1 MSSLSYRTQRV
12 IVVVGFL
19 GIPLVLLFL
28 FTYYPAIRM
37 LYLSFTNY
45 NGYSAAADWIGLD
58 NYRTI
63 FTNPDFFGVFL
74 NQVSYVIVGIVQNIV
89 ALLFAVVLNSR
100 MKGRN
105 FFRVILFLPFIMNG
119 VAVSYMF
126 QYVYD
131 TSQGSLNLL
140 LGFLGLES
148 LQRSWLGDVNIVNYS
163 LASIGFWRFMG
174 YNMVIYLAGLQSLPN
189 DMYEAARIDGA
200 GRFRMVWSLTLP
212 NMTKIVQLNMFLTL
226 SGALSVFEYP
236 FVLTK
241 GGPVGASETFL
252 LKTLETAFQFNNFGL
267 ASAMS
272 VVLLFFV
279 VILVLVQNRVIE
291 GRRGRE

>member
-1 MSSLSYRTQRV
+1 MV
-12 IVVVGFL
+12 W
-19 GIPLVLLFL
+19 
-28 FTYYPAIRM
+28 
-37 LYLSFTNY
+37 LSFTNY
-45 NGYSAAADWIGLD
+45 NGYSASADWVGLD

-63 FTNPDFFGVFL
+63 FTNSSFFGVFL
-74 NQVSYVIVGIVQNIV
+74 NQIPYVIVGIVQNAV
-89 ALLFAVVLNSR
+89 ALLFAIVLNSR

-105 FFRVILFLPFIMNG
+105 LFRVLLFLPFIMNG

-131 TSQGSLNLL
+131 TTNGSLNLL
-140 LGFLGLES
+140 LGFLGLEA
-148 LQRSWLGDVNIVNYS
+148 LQRSWLGDVHIVNYS

-200 GRFRMVWSLTLP
+200 GRFRTVWSLTLP
-212 NMTKIVQLNMFLTL
+212 NMTRIIQLNMFLTL
-226 SGALSVFEYP
+226 TGALSVFEYP

-279 VILVLVQNRVIE
+279 IVVVSIQNRVIE
-291 GRRGRE
+291 GRRSKE

>member
-1 MSSLSYRTQRV
+1 MGSMSYRTQRLL
-12 IVVVGFL
+12 IIIGFL
-19 GIPLVLLFL
+19 AVPLALLCI

-37 LYLSFTNY
+37 VYLSFTDY
-45 NGYSAAADWIGLD
+45 NGYSANAEWIGLD
-58 NYRTI
+58 NYKTI

-74 NQVSYVIVGIVQNIV
+74 NQIPYVIVGVIQNFV
-89 ALLFAVVLNSR
+89 ALMFAIILNSKLR
-100 MKGRN
+100 GRN
-105 FFRVILFLPFIMNG
+105 FFRVMLFLPFIMNA
-119 VAVSYMF
+119 VAVSFMF

-131 TSQGSLNLL
+131 TTQGSLNLL

-148 LQRSWLGDVNIVNYS
+148 LQQSWLGNVNIVNYS

-174 YNMVIYLAGLQSLPN
+174 YNMVIYLAALQSLPS
-189 DMYEAARIDGA
+189 DMYEAAKIDGA
-200 GRFRMVWSLTLP
+200 GRFRTIWSLTLP
-212 NMTKIVQLNMFLTL
+212 NMTKIIQLNMFLTL

-272 VVLLFFV
+272 IVLLIFV
-279 VILVLVQNRVIE
+279 IILLVIQNSVIE
-291 GRRGRE
+291 GRDKNK

>member
-1 MSSLSYRTQRV
+1 MSYRTQRLL
-12 IVVVGFL
+12 IIIGFL
-19 GIPLVLLFL
+19 AVPLALLCI

-37 LYLSFTNY
+37 VYLSFTDY
-45 NGYSAAADWIGLD
+45 NGYSANAEWIGLD
-58 NYRTI
+58 NYKTI

-74 NQVSYVIVGIVQNIV
+74 NQIPYVIVGVIQNFV
-89 ALLFAVVLNSR
+89 ALMFAIILNSKLR
-100 MKGRN
+100 GRN
-105 FFRVILFLPFIMNG
+105 FFRVMLFLPFIMNA
-119 VAVSYMF
+119 VAVSFMF

-131 TSQGSLNLL
+131 TTQGSLNLL

-148 LQRSWLGDVNIVNYS
+148 LQQSWLGNVNIVNYS

-174 YNMVIYLAGLQSLPN
+174 YNMVIYLAALQSLPS
-189 DMYEAARIDGA
+189 DMYEAAKIDGA
-200 GRFRMVWSLTLP
+200 GRFRTIWSLTLP
-212 NMTKIVQLNMFLTL
+212 NMTKIIQLNMFLTL

-272 VVLLFFV
+272 IVLLIFV
-279 VILVLVQNRVIE
+279 IILLVIQNAVIE
-291 GRRGRE
+291 GRDKNK

>member
-1 MSSLSYRTQRV
+1 MSYRTQRLL
-12 IVVVGFL
+12 IIIGFL
-19 GIPLVLLFL
+19 AVPLALLCI

-37 LYLSFTNY
+37 VYLSFTDY
-45 NGYSAAADWIGLD
+45 NGYSANAEWIGLD
-58 NYRTI
+58 NYKTI

-74 NQVSYVIVGIVQNIV
+74 NQIPYVIVGVIQNFV
-89 ALLFAVVLNSR
+89 ALMFAIILNSKLR
-100 MKGRN
+100 GRN
-105 FFRVILFLPFIMNG
+105 FFRVMLFLPFIMNA
-119 VAVSYMF
+119 VAVSFMF

-131 TSQGSLNLL
+131 TTQGSLNLL

-148 LQRSWLGDVNIVNYS
+148 LQQSWLGNVNIVNYS

-174 YNMVIYLAGLQSLPN
+174 YNMVIYLAALQSLPS
-189 DMYEAARIDGA
+189 DMYEAAKIDGA
-200 GRFRMVWSLTLP
+200 GRFRTIWSLTLP
-212 NMTKIVQLNMFLTL
+212 NMTKIIQLNMFLTL

-272 VVLLFFV
+272 IVLLIFV
-279 VILVLVQNRVIE
+279 IILLVIQNSVIE
-291 GRRGRE
+291 GRDKNK

>member
-1 MSSLSYRTQRV
+1 MGSMSYRTQRLL
-12 IVVVGFL
+12 IIIGFL
-19 GIPLVLLFL
+19 AVPLALLCI

-37 LYLSFTNY
+37 VYLSFTDY
-45 NGYSAAADWIGLD
+45 NGYSANAEWIGLD
-58 NYRTI
+58 NYKTI

-74 NQVSYVIVGIVQNIV
+74 NQIPYVIVGVIQNFV
-89 ALLFAVVLNSR
+89 ALMFAIILNSKLR
-100 MKGRN
+100 GRN
-105 FFRVILFLPFIMNG
+105 FFRVMLFLPFIMNA
-119 VAVSYMF
+119 VAVSFMF

-131 TSQGSLNLL
+131 TTQGSLNLL

-148 LQRSWLGDVNIVNYS
+148 LQQSWLGNVNIVNYS

-174 YNMVIYLAGLQSLPN
+174 YNMVIYLAALQSLPS
-189 DMYEAARIDGA
+189 DMYEAAKIDGA
-200 GRFRMVWSLTLP
+200 GRFRTIWSLTLP
-212 NMTKIVQLNMFLTL
+212 NMTKIIQLNMFLTL

-272 VVLLFFV
+272 IVLLIFV
-279 VILVLVQNRVIE
+279 IILLVIQNAVIE
-291 GRRGRE
+291 GRDKNK